1 MIPGL
6 MIDPPAVA
14 LVMGQFQNCYSL
26 HRVVRRPPENI
37 DVGGCFSTLL
47 GTPHTLMASI
57 LKYLAFKHWAQAA
70 AIAASLSGSFALMP
84 TAAQAFQ
91 FDQRPIDQDRII
103 AIAAPVGDG
112 ERFRLM
118 ILEQI
123 TNQRQC
129 WQERSGS
136 PTVVEPLLLN
146 FDFSGICG
154 RSADSNGY
162 SLRVGDTDLGMAYR
176 LQMVQRSDHL
186 ALVALPS
193 RGSSSQQIE
202 IGRTDGLTNDF
213 TKIQLNQGWKMTR
226 RVYEGQ
232 PLGHIYLSHD
242 GPLDTLVAGGSA
254 QSVPPASATR
264 PSPPLLSRPSAPP
277 TALPP
282 TPTPV
287 PPAPIASSRPGVA
300 YRVIVPV
307 SGPDTLNRVRAVE
320 SAAFRTL
327 VGGQSVIQA
336 GVFQEVARAQ
346 QLLQRLSQAGLSP
359 QLVETGA
366 LAVAPSPGPQGP
378 PPSQGRLVVT
388 IDPGHGGR
396 DPGAIGIGGLQE
408 KGVVLEISRRVQQ
421 RLEANG
427 IMVVMTRTGDQ
438 TVDLAPRVQAAERS
452 RSNLFVSIHANAI
465 SMSRPEVNGLETFF
479 HSGAS
484 SQALARSIQS
494 SILQRVNI
502 RDRGVKQANFYVLRN
517 TSMPAVLVEVGFL
530 TGREDIVLLR
540 DANTRMQI
548 ADAIADGIIS
558 YARGR

>member
-1 MIPGL
+1 
-6 MIDPPAVA
+6 
-14 LVMGQFQNCYSL
+14 
-26 HRVVRRPPENI
+26 
-37 DVGGCFSTLL
+37 
-47 GTPHTLMASI
+47 MASI
-57 LKYLAFKHWAQAA
+57 LKRLAFKHLAFKHLAQTA
-70 AIAASLSGSFALMP
+70 AIAASLSGSFALLP

-91 FDQRPIDQDRII
+91 FDQRPIDPDRII

-123 TNQRQC
+123 TDQRQC
-129 WQERSGS
+129 WQEQSGS

-162 SLRVGDTDLGMAYR
+162 SLRVGDTDLGMEYR
-176 LQMVQRSDHL
+176 LQMVQRSNHL

-202 IGRTDGLTNDF
+202 IGRTDGVTNDF
-213 TKIQLNQGWKMTR
+213 TKIQLNSGWKMTR

-232 PLGHIYLSHD
+232 ALGHTYLSHE
-242 GPLDTLVAGGSA
+242 GPLDTLVAARPAPSA
-254 QSVPPASATR
+254 PSTPTPSSTPSR
-264 PSPPLLSRPSAPP
+264 PSPPTISRPSAPP
-277 TALPP
+277 TAVPP

-287 PPAPIASSRPGVA
+287 PSAPIASSRPGVA
-300 YRVIVPV
+300 YRVIVPI
-307 SGPDTLNRVRAVE
+307 SGADTLNRVRAVE
-320 SAAFRTL
+320 SGAFRTL
-327 VGGQSVIQA
+327 VSGQSVVQA
-336 GVFQEVARAQ
+336 GVFQESARAQ

-359 QLVETGA
+359 RVVETGA
-366 LAVAPSPGPQGP
+366 LAVTPSPSPQVP
-378 PPSQGRLVVT
+378 PPSQGRIVVT

-427 IMVVMTRTGDQ
+427 ITVVMTRTGDQ
-438 TVDLAPRVQAAERS
+438 TLDLAPRVQAAERA

-540 DANTRMQI
+540 DANSRMQI